1 MNFEKIRDIVCDL
14 FGCDPDCINEET
26 TFDELGAGD
35 MDMIDIAM
43 SIEDEFSMECPD
55 EALEKFITVG
65 DAVRFTEGAD
75 D

>member
-1 MNFEKIRDIVCDL
+1 MNFEKIRDIICEL
-14 FGCDPDCINEET
+14 FGCEPDSVTEET
-26 TFDELGAGD
+26 TFDELGAGE

-55 EALEKFITVG
+55 EALETFITVG
-65 DAVRFTEGAD
+65 DAVRFTEVAD

>member
-1 MNFEKIRDIVCDL
+1 
-14 FGCDPDCINEET
+14 
-26 TFDELGAGD
+26 

-55 EALEKFITVG
+55 EALETFITVG

>member
-1 MNFEKIRDIVCDL
+1 
-14 FGCDPDCINEET
+14 
-26 TFDELGAGD
+26 